1 LVSDNIEID
10 WKIKNTPKEINGLE
24 CFKAE
29 LILKSDKMHTKD
41 RQVTAWFTNN
51 IPISQGPRGFA
62 GLPGLILELQVDD
75 IVYLANK
82 IAFKNKGEVKI
93 NAPTKGI
100 KLTLPEYQNLVME
113 KIYEYGFEKRQ

>member
-1 LVSDNIEID
+1 MSDNLEID
-10 WKIKNTPKEINGLE
+10 WKIVNNSKEINGYE

-29 LILKSDKMHTKD
+29 VILKADKMHTKD
-41 RQVTAWFTNN
+41 RQVTAWFTNK
-51 IPISQGPRGFA
+51 IPVSHGPRGFA

-75 IVYLANK
+75 IDFVANK
-82 IAFKNKGEVKI
+82 ITFKNKDDVKI

-100 KLTLPEYQNLVME
+100 KLTLPEYHNLVME